1 MHSFQQP
8 ADWWNRL
15 AAEFQPQ
22 LDEIES
28 RRESCRRLKARISA
42 AVQKIATSGVL
53 DARNRAQLSL
63 DGKYPPYSPIEALS
77 FLQRSHVGEQGT
89 RYRETTARIHANHQ
103 TMTWGLDAIVE
114 LHRSMLPADIGFA
127 GIWKQEE
134 NSLIHR
140 RADGALIVKH
150 ETIHP
155 PQVDEYIRALFAR
168 FDEYWDADQHPRLL
182 LIAAFILDFFE
193 IHPFGDG
200 NGRTARLA
208 MLWLLYRSGH
218 DVFRYVSLESLMS
231 QRRTEYLYGL
241 YKSSVGWHENEHDL
255 RDWAEFV
262 IGVVSS
268 AYDEA
273 LEAVQRI
280 ERTAASLAAAYKAI
294 ERMPDQF
301 ERRELMNLLPA
312 TDPALVDLLLNR
324 RREAGRLE
332 VAHEGA
338 TVRWRSVDAV

>member
-1 MHSFQQP
+1 
-8 ADWWNRL
+8 
-15 AAEFQPQ
+15 
-22 LDEIES
+22 
-28 RRESCRRLKARISA
+28 
-42 AVQKIATSGVL
+42 
-53 DARNRAQLSL
+53 
-63 DGKYPPYSPIEALS
+63 
-77 FLQRSHVGEQGT
+77 
-89 RYRETTARIHANHQ
+89 
-103 TMTWGLDAIVE
+103 
-114 LHRSMLPADIGFA
+114 
-127 GIWKQEE
+127 
-134 NSLIHR
+134 
-140 RADGALIVKH
+140 
-150 ETIHP
+150 
-155 PQVDEYIRALFAR
+155 
-168 FDEYWDADQHPRLL
+168 

-208 MLWLLYRSGH
+208 MLWLLYRSGY

-231 QRRTEYLYGL
+231 RRRAEYLYGL
-241 YKSSVGWHENEHDL
+241 YKSSVGWHEKEHDL
-255 RDWAEFV
+255 RDWAGFV
-262 IGVVSS
+262 VDVVIS